1 MTVLLTVVTVG
12 SLIRP
17 AGTAT
22 VGPAQR
28 QCALPLISL
37 FPSDPS
43 GHESPDETAVDNEC
57 DRRGSEVPGNTGHVG
72 YDMKARRKHKHAR
85 ANRTR
90 RVAITQHDQY
100 TTHSSW

>member
-57 DRRGSEVPGNTGHVG
+57 DRRSGRSSGLA
-72 YDMKARRKHKHAR
+72 ARRP
-85 ANRTR
+85 
-90 RVAITQHDQY
+90 
-100 TTHSSW
+100 